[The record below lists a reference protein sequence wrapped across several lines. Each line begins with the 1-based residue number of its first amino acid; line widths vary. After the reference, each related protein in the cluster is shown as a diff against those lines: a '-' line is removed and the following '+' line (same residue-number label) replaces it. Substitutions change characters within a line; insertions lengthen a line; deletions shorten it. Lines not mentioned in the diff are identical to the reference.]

1 MATIVVIDDE
11 AGMRNAILWA
21 LQREGH
27 DVLAFEDASPALDR
41 VPFEEVDLII
51 TDLEMPLLGEQM
63 IIILR
68 DRGVFIPVI
77 VISAFLDEDRTRYLN
92 DLGVHQILEKPF
104 QLSRLLAMVGEM
116 TELASEKLF

>member
-1 MATIVVIDDE
+1 MATIVVIDDD

-21 LQREGH
+21 LQRKDH
-27 DVLAFEDASPALDR
+27 TVLTFEDATPALDR
-41 VPFEEVDLII
+41 VQFGEVDLII

-63 IIILR
+63 IILLR
-68 DRGVFIPVI
+68 DQGIFVPVI
-77 VISAFLDEDRTRYLN
+77 VISAYLDKDRTRYLN

-116 TELASEKLF
+116 TEQAWNV